1 MVRHYKRKTS
11 RGLADEDD
19 IRAAVFKVVT
29 DGGKIAQIARE
40 MNIPRTTLLRYVKKT
55 NDGSLVTY
63 KANFSHRQVFTSR
76 DETELTDYLKTS
88 AKMYHG
94 LSPKDTRRLAY
105 QLAVQNGLKTIP
117 ESWHNKKQAGE
128 DWLAGFL
135 KRSPNLSLRKP
146 EISSEPGTK
155 DAVETAKLP
164 ERPFSPSDIRPYPKA
179 QPKRSKFGRK
189 RAKSRILTDTPEK
202 NALLVTTSQR
212 GKKCKMNQASTSQSN
227 PQTKPSFGDCFI
239 EGITHMS
246 SESDSDSDCHQNIA
260 EDSSEYGEQSNEEK
274 NGHEFFCLSDLA
286 IGDFILVQLTSK
298 KFIDHYIAFI
308 FEIDK
313 YHEEFEVKFLRS
325 STKTYNKFYFPDK
338 EDIAEIPA
346 ESIIKHLP
354 KPPMSGGTTRAQ
366 KFLVFP
372 CDLPDYAPK

>member
-105 QLAVQNGLKTIP
+105 QLAVQNGLKNIP

-135 KRSPNLSLRKP
+135 KRSPNLSLCKTRNFFR
-146 EISSEPGTK
+146 T
-155 DAVETAKLP
+155 
-164 ERPFSPSDIRPYPKA
+164 RY
-179 QPKRSKFGRK
+179 
-189 RAKSRILTDTPEK
+189 
-202 NALLVTTSQR
+202 QR
-212 GKKCKMNQASTSQSN
+212 CCRNS
-227 PQTKPSFGDCFI
+227 
-239 EGITHMS
+239 
-246 SESDSDSDCHQNIA
+246 
-260 EDSSEYGEQSNEEK
+260 
-274 NGHEFFCLSDLA
+274 
-286 IGDFILVQLTSK
+286 
-298 KFIDHYIAFI
+298 
-308 FEIDK
+308 
-313 YHEEFEVKFLRS
+313 
-325 STKTYNKFYFPDK
+325 
-338 EDIAEIPA
+338 
-346 ESIIKHLP
+346 
-354 KPPMSGGTTRAQ
+354 
-366 KFLVFP
+366 
-372 CDLPDYAPK
+372 